1 MSEPLQLEPVPDT
14 GRTPCQRVWRAVLSI
29 LLADAAAY
37 AQGKQCVIGCKVD
50 PDELKAAY
58 DDLVT
63 CGPMLQ
69 YVCAM
74 SGDDA
79 VFVSERVRE
88 WLGRQD
94 AA

>member
-1 MSEPLQLEPVPDT
+1 MV
-14 GRTPCQRVWRAVLSI
+14 
-29 LLADAAAY
+29 ADAVAY
-37 AQGKQCVIGCKVD
+37 AQGKQCVIGSVID

-58 DDLVT
+58 VDLVT

-79 VFVSERVRE
+79 VFVSERFRRWCGQGQEV
-88 WLGRQD
+88 
-94 AA
+94 A